1 MYHDNNFSCDFLEIL
16 NCHCQSL
23 QGPLP
28 LSKWTKEV
36 YFAWIF
42 RTCKWLQT
50 HSREQKMN
58 GKELNR
64 GWQPKSW
71 CNYPSC
77 KHTWETRTHWMQ
89 EWQCC
94 VRERERGWHCVLS
107 ALINTESRAPETACL
122 RKRHCVVCPFLI
134 GSCDNILVT
143 QRPWRTS
150 VFHALTSTDNKRITN
165 SWIREFPQ
173 DGMNSGFLLIEHRT
187 QSQCLCMFT
196 FFGLFVHW

>member
-1 MYHDNNFSCDFLEIL
+1 MKNVTDRQMYRDNNFSCDFLEIL

-36 YFAWIF
+36 YFVWIF

-64 GWQPKSW
+64 CWQPKSW

-94 VRERERGWHCVLS
+94 VWERERLTLCF
-107 ALINTESRAPETACL
+107 
-122 RKRHCVVCPFLI
+122 VCSDQYWVK
-134 GSCDNILVT
+134 GTWD
-143 QRPWRTS
+143 S
-150 VFHALTSTDNKRITN
+150 VFEEEALCRLSLSDRIV
-165 SWIREFPQ
+165 R
-173 DGMNSGFLLIEHRT
+173 
-187 QSQCLCMFT
+187 
-196 FFGLFVHW
+196 